1 MNIFFSDEQDLP
13 VDAHSLRGF
22 ADAVMQAEGFGPDTE
37 LSVIMVGPDQMAEYN
52 QKFMGRAG
60 PTDVLAFP
68 IEELKPGQVPPRFA
82 GDPPIV
88 LGDVFLCPSE
98 IDQRAKAEGIGY
110 DDFLH
115 LLLVHGILHL
125 MGYDHEEDTAAD
137 SMERREDELLGLIGR
152 SIK

>member
-1 MNIFFSDEQDLP
+1 VNVFFSDEQDLP

-22 ADAVMQAEGFGPDTE
+22 AEAVIRAEGFGPDTE

-52 QKFMGRAG
+52 QRFMGRPG

-68 IEELKPGQVPPRFA
+68 LEELKAGEVPPRFA
-82 GDPPIV
+82 GDPPFV

-98 IDQRAKAEGIGY
+98 IEQRAKAEGIGY
-110 DDFLH
+110 DDFVH

-125 MGYDHEEDTAAD
+125 MGYDHDEDSAAD
-137 SMERREDELLGLIGR
+137 AMEAREDELLGLIGR
-152 SIK
+152 SIE